1 MKSIKDP
8 VHGIITLSNIAVSI
22 IDTEVFQRLKDI
34 KQLGLC
40 YQVYPSANHTRF
52 EHSIGVYHLAK
63 EMITHLQK
71 NQPELNIT
79 NKLVELVSIAGL
91 THDIG
96 HACYSHLFDTC
107 LEDLSH
113 ELGISNAL
121 IKHENR
127 SMVLLKYIVSQT
139 NISLTDS
146 EIELICNLIEP
157 KESNNEYYFQIVSNK
172 VNQIDVDKFDYIAR
186 DSWHLGLP
194 YKFDYDRVI
203 KNAVV
208 IKNNICYPEK
218 LECELNLLFHTRY
231 ILHKQVYNHHAVK
244 GIEYLLIDILKS
256 CKDIFKMVNIPEEF
270 ITLTDTILDVIKFNK
285 KISKETR
292 NLIDRFKK
300 RDHYKCFYEKKI
312 VSKFNKENLEIY
324 IKTTLPKVDINN
336 LIIEIYNIGYFKS
349 NPLNNI
355 IFYKNKN
362 KYEIENSL
370 KDKIN
375 HSVERG
381 IRIYYKK
388 KIETVGIEEVIN
400 NFIVLDIV

>member
-22 IDTEVFQRLKDI
+22 IDTDVFQRLKDI

-63 EMITHLQK
+63 EMIIHLQK

-96 HACYSHLFDTC
+96 HACYSHLFDNC
-107 LEDLSH
+107 LKDLSK
-113 ELGISNAL
+113 ELGISDVL
-121 IKHENR
+121 INHENR
-127 SMVLLKYIVSQT
+127 SMILLKYIVSKT
-139 NISLTDS
+139 NILLTDS
-146 EIELICNLIEP
+146 DIELICNLIEP

-172 VNQIDVDKFDYIAR
+172 INQIDVDKFDYIAR
-186 DSWHLGLP
+186 DSCHLGLP

-231 ILHKQVYNHHAVK
+231 ILHKQVYNHHTVK
-244 GIEYLLIDILKS
+244 GLEYLLIDILKS
-256 CKDIFKMVNIPEEF
+256 CKYIFKMVSIPEEF

-285 KISKETR
+285 VISKETM
-292 NLIDRFKK
+292 NLIERFK
-300 RDHYKCFYEKKI
+300 RREHYKCFYEKKI
-312 VSKFNKENLEIY
+312 ICKFSKKNLKNY
-324 IKTTLPKVDINN
+324 IKLTLPNVDIDN

-362 KYEIENSL
+362 KYEIENYS
-370 KDKIN
+370 KYKIN
-375 HSVERG
+375 HSVEMG
-381 IRIYYKK
+381 LRIYYKT
-388 KIETVGIEEVIN
+388 KIETEPIEDVVN